1 MTKKAVRGVNGLLRT
16 LMNMPA
22 RTIGTLALIL
32 CLFGCVTGEKMSQL
46 HPGGTKAEVVSA
58 LGRPDGYKQIEGH
71 EIYRYS
77 NQLSSGWSWDRADFN
92 VVFKN
97 DRVVEYGAGEVRPKS
112 NGAVDDCSCRTI
124 TDAPSFMATSVLFP
138 SPFSQT

>member
-1 MTKKAVRGVNGLLRT
+1 MTKKTVRRLNGLLRT

-32 CLFGCVTGEKMSQL
+32 CLFGCVTGEKISRL
-46 HPGGTKAEVVSA
+46 HPGMTKAQVVSV
-58 LGRPDGYKQIEGH
+58 LGRPEGYKQIEGH

-77 NQLSSGWSWDRADFN
+77 NRLSSGWSWDRADYN

-112 NGAVDDCSCRTI
+112 NGAVVI
-124 TDAPSFMATSVLFP
+124 VPVGL
-138 SPFSQT
+138 